1 MRRISTMNK
10 EIKLNKN
17 TMIVSETN
25 EKGMIIYA
33 NDDFCTIAGYSKEEL
48 IGKPHNLVRHED
60 MPKVAFEDLWKT
72 VQSGKVWNGIV
83 KNKTKSGDYYW
94 VNATAYQS
102 KTQDG
107 KLRYISIRVHPTE
120 DEIKNAE
127 ALYKTLK

>member
-1 MRRISTMNK
+1 MGI
-10 EIKLNKN
+10 EIKINKN
-17 TMIVSETN
+17 TMIVSETD
-25 EKGMIIYA
+25 EKGTIIYA
-33 NDDFCTIAGYSKEEL
+33 NDDFCTIAGYSKDEL

-83 KNKTKSGDYYW
+83 KNKTKNGDFYW

-107 KLRYISIRVHPTE
+107 KLRYISVRVCPTE
-120 DEIKNAE
+120 DEIKSAE
-127 ALYKTLK
+127 ALYKTLR

>member
-33 NDDFCTIAGYSKEEL
+33 NDDFCTIAGYSKDEL

>member
-1 MRRISTMNK
+1 MST
-10 EIKLNKN
+10 EIKLHKN
-17 TMIVSETN
+17 TMIVSETD
-25 EKGMIIYA
+25 EKGTIIYA
-33 NDDFCTIAGYSKEEL
+33 NDDFCAIAGYEKAEL
-48 IGKPHNLVRHED
+48 IGQPHNIVRHQD

-72 VQSGKVWNGIV
+72 IKAGKVWNGIV
-83 KNKTKSGDYYW
+83 KNKTKNNDFYW

-107 KLRYISIRVHPTE
+107 KLRYISVRVCPTE